1 VKNFIKSNWIFILA
15 LTFHG
20 ISLSGSAVMLH
31 DTLPNQIW
39 FVLYHAF
46 MAFAI
51 FKIGF
56 HKGEVKGILKCREI
70 IYSSV

>member
-1 VKNFIKSNWIFILA
+1 MKNFIKSNWIFILA

-39 FVLYHAF
+39 FVFYHAF

-56 HKGEVKGILKCREI
+56 HKGEVSREI